1 MTPDQ
6 IERVRALE
14 SFIRQS
20 ASGIAGGQAF
30 VTSGED
36 ADALTAL
43 LAEWSGCRREDL
55 PKDDGGAHTMTPD
68 QIARVRQMRGVS
80 REHMTRDEIER
91 QVSELVSGYDMEP
104 EDATVLHEI
113 GKLAAR
119 ALTEPTP

>member
-43 LAEWSGCRREDL
+43 LAAVERMPTREQLRPYDAST
-55 PKDDGGAHTMTPD
+55 PPGA
-68 QIARVRQMRGVS
+68 S
-80 REHMTRDEIER
+80 
-91 QVSELVSGYDMEP
+91 
-104 EDATVLHEI
+104 
-113 GKLAAR
+113 
-119 ALTEPTP
+119 